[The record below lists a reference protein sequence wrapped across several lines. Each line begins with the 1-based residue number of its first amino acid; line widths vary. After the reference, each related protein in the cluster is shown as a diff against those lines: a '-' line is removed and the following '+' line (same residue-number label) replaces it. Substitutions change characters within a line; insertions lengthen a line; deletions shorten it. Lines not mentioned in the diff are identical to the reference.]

1 MGKTFRLIHIYI
13 SLFFLP
19 LALLYAVSGVLFLC
33 GFNQDSGAEKKS
45 FYLDSP
51 FVKEELST
59 KIKELLEKSNLRL
72 PSNFEAKGAKGGG
85 VMYGSASYS
94 VVAKQ
99 KGSGTSIEVT
109 QRSIIGLA
117 MLLHKGK
124 AKWYFDVLAYGFAL
138 ALVALY
144 ISGLIIANLNKI
156 KGKAWASVGA
166 GLLAMVI
173 LGYLSVI

>member
-19 LALLYAVSGVLFLC
+19 LALFYAVSGVLFLC

-45 FYLDSP
+45 FYIDSP
-51 FVKEELST
+51 FVAEKIPTEVKEF
-59 KIKELLEKSNLRL
+59 LEKNNLKL
-72 PSNFEAKGAKGGG
+72 PSSFEGKSARGGG
-85 VMYGSASYS
+85 VMFGSPSYS

-99 KGSGTSIEVT
+99 KGDGISVETT
-109 QRSIIGLA
+109 DRSVIGLA

-124 AKWYFDVLAYGFAL
+124 AKWYFDLLAYGFAL

-156 KGKAWASVGA
+156 KGKAWATVGA
-166 GLLAMVI
+166 GVLAMMV
-173 LGYLSVI
+173 LGFLSVI

>member
-19 LALLYAVSGVLFLC
+19 LALFYAVSGVLFLC

-45 FYLDSP
+45 FYIDSP
-51 FVKEELST
+51 FVAEKIPTEVKEF
-59 KIKELLEKSNLRL
+59 LEKNNLKL
-72 PSNFEAKGAKGGG
+72 PSSFEGKSARGGG
-85 VMYGSASYS
+85 VMFGSPSYS

-99 KGSGTSIEVT
+99 KGDGISVETT
-109 QRSIIGLA
+109 DRSVIGLA

-124 AKWYFDVLAYGFAL
+124 AKWYFDLLAYGFAL

-156 KGKAWASVGA
+156 KGKAWATVGA
-166 GLLAMVI
+166 GVLAMIV
-173 LGYLSVI
+173 LGFLSVI